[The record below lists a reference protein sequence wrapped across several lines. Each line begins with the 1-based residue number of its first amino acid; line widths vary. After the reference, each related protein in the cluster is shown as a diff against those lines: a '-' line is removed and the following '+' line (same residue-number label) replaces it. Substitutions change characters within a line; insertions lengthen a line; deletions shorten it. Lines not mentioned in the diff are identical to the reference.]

1 MTTDDLT
8 LERVPIS
15 MLRPHPENPRR
26 GDVEAIAESIRR
38 RGQYRPVVVNRG
50 THTGR
55 PMEILAGHHITRAL
69 ESLGRET
76 AWITLVDYTDEQ
88 AREVLLFDNR
98 SNELGTFDTEAL
110 YALLSQMPDVTVVG
124 YSPDDLSDL
133 RLMVE
138 ESTRGQDVVIEDPGP
153 PKPKFDFDP
162 DNWGKADRR
171 IVVLDMAIPQF
182 VWLQEQFAAIGER
195 WDLDNNVDIVLR
207 LASAETGSPVPAP
220 EDSHDPDEE

>member
-26 GDVEAIAESIRR
+26 GDVGAIAESIQR

-50 THTGR
+50 TLTGR

-69 ESLGRET
+69 ESLGRDT
-76 AWITLVDYTDEQ
+76 AWITLVDYNDEQ

-98 SNELGTFDTEAL
+98 SSEMGSYDTAAL
-110 YALLSQMPDVTVVG
+110 YALLAQMPDVTVVG

-138 ESTRGQDVVIEDPGP
+138 EAAKDIVITDPEP
-153 PKPKFDFDP
+153 PPAPKFDFNSE
-162 DNWGKADRR
+162 NWGKADRR
-171 IVVLDMAIPQF
+171 IVVLDMAVPQF
-182 VWLQEQFAAIGER
+182 VWLQEAFASLSTD

-207 LASAETGSPVPAP
+207 LVSEQTGSPVPAP